1 MKIRLLLS
9 LALVFTLSLCKKKET
24 TNCNNGIK
32 DGTET
37 AIDCGGKCPQCPLLP
52 RDSAV
57 LDYNTNYLGSI
68 FTDMGWNGSASNCT
82 PGTVTA
88 AAQAK
93 FLQRLNYFRRAVGLN
108 DNITFDASQSAKYQE
123 TALMILANGSTSTT
137 PPSTW
142 NCYTNNGAD
151 GASKSLQYLGT
162 GNDAIS
168 TWMKDEGALNVNA
181 VNRRWVLHSA
191 KTQFAWGST
200 AGSMALGVI
209 GVNSG
214 NLKLPKFIAWPPEGF
229 IMQSLLPTRWSFG
242 YPGANFT
249 SASVSM
255 TGSSGT
261 VNLSIKSSTMTG
273 QGDNTI
279 VWEPQGI
286 LNNQNTDV
294 YYVVKISGIQGMM
307 STSYQYTV
315 TIVKP

>member
-1 MKIRLLLS
+1 MKIRLLIS
-9 LALVFTLSLCKKKET
+9 LALLLTFSLCKKKET

-37 AIDCGGKCPQCPLLP
+37 GIDCGGKCPQCPLLP

-57 LDYNTNYLGSI
+57 LDYNTNYLGSAI
-68 FTDMGWNGSASNCT
+68 PFGGWNGTASGCVV
-82 PGTVTA
+82 GSVDA
-88 AAQAK
+88 AVLAK
-93 FLQRLNYFRRAVGLN
+93 YLKRINYFRRQVGLN
-108 DNITFDASQSAKYQE
+108 DNITFDATQTAKYQE
-123 TALMILANGSTSTT
+123 AALMILANNATDNA
-137 PPSTW
+137 PPATW
-142 NCYTNNGAD
+142 NCYTNNGGDAC
-151 GASKSLQYLGT
+151 SKSIQFLGT
-162 GNDAIS
+162 PENCVGS
-168 TWMKDEGALNVNA
+168 WMKDEGALNINA
-181 VNRRWVLHSA
+181 VNRRWLLHSA

-200 AGSMALGVI
+200 NGSMALGVI
-209 GVNSG
+209 GTATG

-229 IMQSLLPTRWSFG
+229 IMQGLLPTRWSFG

-249 SASVSM
+249 SATVSM

-261 VNLSIKSSTMTG
+261 VNLSIKSQTMTG

-294 YYVVKISGIQGMM
+294 YYVVKVSGITGMT